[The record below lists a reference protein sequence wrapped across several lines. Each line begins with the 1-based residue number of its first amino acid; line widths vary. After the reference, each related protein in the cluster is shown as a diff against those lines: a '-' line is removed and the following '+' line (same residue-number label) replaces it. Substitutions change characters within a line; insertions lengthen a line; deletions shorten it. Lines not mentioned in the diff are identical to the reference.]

1 MIEILK
7 KQWFVVLIAVI
18 FICFAIFSAY
28 DSNKGKLP
36 GKSVGGKDVVAS
48 LKGDTL
54 ITADDLYKNLESTS
68 GKSILYMRFQAEVID
83 KSVKTTDALKKTAQ
97 SYENN
102 IQANAESQASSAGT
116 NAKTLISQQMAK
128 YGFQYD
134 ELSDYCMVVA
144 KMETLQN
151 DYIDKHLDE
160 LFAPMYKEKK
170 SRTVSHILIK
180 MADANNPTDAEKK
193 KVKEVEDALKKG
205 TSFADVAKKYSDD
218 TASKESGGYLG
229 YMDTDTQYVQS
240 FKDAAAKLKKGEVS
254 PWVKESNSNYNG
266 WHMIK
271 VEETDKDAIEKDA
284 KAKTSL
290 YTAIAQAN
298 PTISNKYLWEAAKKL
313 DIKYANDDVKK
324 QIMDILDVKE

>member
-7 KQWFVVLIAVI
+7 KQWFVVLIALI
-18 FICFAIFSAY
+18 FICFAIYSAY

-36 GKSVGGKDVVAS
+36 GKSVDGKDVVAS
-48 LKGDTL
+48 LKGNTY
-54 ITADDLYKNLESTS
+54 ITGDDLYKNLESTS
-68 GKSILYMRFQAEVID
+68 GKSMLYMRFQAEIID
-83 KSVKTTDALKKTAQ
+83 KAVKTTDALKKTAD
-97 SYENN
+97 SYEKN
-102 IQANAESQASSAGT
+102 IQANAESQAASSGMD
-116 NAKTLISQQMAK
+116 AKTMISQEVAK

-134 ELSDYCMVVA
+134 ELNDYCMTVA
-144 KMETLQN
+144 KMETMQN
-151 DYIDKHLDE
+151 DYIAKHLDE
-160 LFAPMYKEKK
+160 LFSPMYKTKK

-180 MADANNPTDAEKK
+180 MADANKPTDAEKK

-218 TASKESGGYLG
+218 TASKENGGYLG

-240 FKDAAAKLKKGEVS
+240 FKDAAFKLKKGEVS
-254 PWVKESNSNYNG
+254 PWVKESNANYNG

-271 VEETDKDAIEKDA
+271 VEETDKNAIEKDE
-284 KAKTSL
+284 KAKKSL

-298 PTISNKYLWEAAKKL
+298 PSITNKYLLEASKKL

-324 QIMDILDVKE
+324 QMMDILDAKQ